1 MPNSLTR
8 RQRIK
13 NTFIFI
19 DPFFVRVF
27 FTGALRPCEMII
39 VGWFNS
45 ADIIT
50 AVLSGSRV
58 MRMIT
63 VLVASL
69 TVGITAIIVGSIGEK
84 ISERQES
91 ASARV

>member
-1 MPNSLTR
+1 MLY
-8 RQRIK
+8 
-13 NTFIFI
+13 
-19 DPFFVRVF
+19 
-27 FTGALRPCEMII
+27 GLAEMII

-45 ADIIT
+45 DDIIT

-69 TVGITAIIVGSIGEK
+69 TVGMKAIISGSIGEK

-91 ASARV
+91 ASARI